1 MIAFEPIPVGQ
12 ILLSLPMPI
21 AVGIGIYKMVQA
33 NNQKADTGN
42 EILDALRESVQG
54 LREANLALA
63 KVLQEK

>member
-1 MIAFEPIPVGQ
+1 MITFEPIPVGQ
-12 ILLSLPMPI
+12 FLMPI
-21 AVGIGIYKMVQA
+21 AVGIGIWKMVQA
-33 NNQKADTGN
+33 NNKRADTGN